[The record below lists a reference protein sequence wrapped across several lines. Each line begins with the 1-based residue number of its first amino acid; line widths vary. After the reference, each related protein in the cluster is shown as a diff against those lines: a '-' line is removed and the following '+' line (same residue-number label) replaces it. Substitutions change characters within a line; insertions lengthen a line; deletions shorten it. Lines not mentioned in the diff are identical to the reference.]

1 MNTLPIHLA
10 PLQGYTEAAYRN
22 AHAAVFGGVD
32 VYHTPFVRID
42 RGEFRHKDV
51 RDILPENN
59 RVPHLIPQLI
69 ASEMDKTE
77 RIIALFI
84 EQGYREMDINLG
96 CPFPMLAKRQC
107 GSGMLP
113 HPDKVETLLKQIEQ
127 YPDVSFSVKMRLG
140 WEKPDECL
148 TLLPLLNAAPL
159 TEIIVHPRL
168 GIQQYKGEVNMEG
181 FTAFYEACRHPVIY
195 NGDILTIEDI
205 RCITEKFPKLTGV
218 MIGRGLLA
226 NPALGWEYKEGRKLT
241 PEEWREKLRALH
253 TAVFQHY
260 ETQIQGGEAQLVTK
274 MKTFWEYF
282 MPSTDRKI
290 LKKIHKSNKLTQY
303 NEAVVKAFMPG
314 DEEE

>member
-113 HPDKVETLLKQIEQ
+113 HPDKVEALLKQIEQ

-274 MKTFWEYF
+274 MKTFWEYLA
-282 MPSTDRKI
+282 PQID
-290 LKKIHKSNKLTQY
+290 Y
-303 NEAVVKAFMPG
+303 P
-314 DEEE
+314 

>member
-113 HPDKVETLLKQIEQ
+113 HPDKVEALLKQIEQ

-274 MKTFWEYF
+274 MKTFWEYLAQQI
-282 MPSTDRKI
+282 DRKSW
-290 LKKIHKSNKLTQY
+290 KAIHKSTTLAKY
-303 NEAVVKAFMPG
+303 NIAVRSAF
-314 DEEE
+314 

>member
-314 DEEE
+314 EEEE

>member
-282 MPSTDRKI
+282 MPSTDRKV

-303 NEAVVKAFMPG
+303 NEAVVKAFMQG
-314 DEEE
+314 EEDE

>member
-282 MPSTDRKI
+282 MPSTDRKV

>member
-274 MKTFWEYF
+274 MKTFWEYLV
-282 MPSTDRKI
+282 PQIDRKSW
-290 LKKIHKSNKLTQY
+290 KAIHKSTTLR
-303 NEAVVKAFMPG
+303 P
-314 DEEE
+314 

>member
-84 EQGYREMDINLG
+84 EQGYRELDINLG

-113 HPDKVETLLKQIEQ
+113 HPDKVEALLKQIEQ

-274 MKTFWEYF
+274 MKPFWEYLT
-282 MPSTDRKI
+282 PQIDRKSW
-290 LKKIHKSNKLTQY
+290 KAIHKSTTLAKY
-303 NEAVVKAFMPG
+303 NIAVRSAF
-314 DEEE
+314 

>member
-274 MKTFWEYF
+274 MKTFWEYLV
-282 MPSTDRKI
+282 PQIDRKI
-290 LKKIHKSNKLTQY
+290 WKAIHKSTTLAKY
-303 NEAVVKAFMPG
+303 NIAVRSAL
-314 DEEE
+314 

>member
-113 HPDKVETLLKQIEQ
+113 HPDKVEALLKQIEQ

-274 MKTFWEYF
+274 MKTFWEYLT
-282 MPSTDRKI
+282 PQIDRKSW
-290 LKKIHKSNKLTQY
+290 KAIHKSTTLAKY
-303 NEAVVKAFMPG
+303 NIAVRSAF
-314 DEEE
+314 

>member
-218 MIGRGLLA
+218 MIGQGFIGKPCIGL
-226 NPALGWEYKEGRKLT
+226 G
-241 PEEWREKLRALH
+241 
-253 TAVFQHY
+253 
-260 ETQIQGGEAQLVTK
+260 I
-274 MKTFWEYF
+274 
-282 MPSTDRKI
+282 
-290 LKKIHKSNKLTQY
+290 
-303 NEAVVKAFMPG
+303 
-314 DEEE
+314 

>member
-140 WEKPDECL
+140 WKKPDECL

-226 NPALGWEYKEGRKLT
+226 NPALGWEYKEGRKLM

-274 MKTFWEYF
+274 MKTFWEYLA
-282 MPSTDRKI
+282 PQIDRKSW
-290 LKKIHKSNKLTQY
+290 KAIHKSTTLTKY
-303 NEAVVKAFMPG
+303 NIAVRSAF
-314 DEEE
+314 

>member
-59 RVPHLIPQLI
+59 RIPHLIPQLI

-282 MPSTDRKI
+282 MPSTDRKV

>member
-282 MPSTDRKI
+282 MPSTDRKV

-314 DEEE
+314 EEDE

>member
-274 MKTFWEYF
+274 MKTFWEYL
-282 MPSTDRKI
+282 PPQIDRKSW
-290 LKKIHKSNKLTQY
+290 KAIHKSTTLAKY
-303 NEAVVKAFMPG
+303 NIAVRSAL
-314 DEEE
+314 

>member
-113 HPDKVETLLKQIEQ
+113 HPDKVEALLKQIEQ

-159 TEIIVHPRL
+159 TEITRSPPLRYPAIQRRSKYGGLYSFLRSMQTSCYLQRRHPDHR
-168 GIQQYKGEVNMEG
+168 
-181 FTAFYEACRHPVIY
+181 RHPVHHRKVSETYRSDDRPRII
-195 NGDILTIEDI
+195 GKP
-205 RCITEKFPKLTGV
+205 CI
-218 MIGRGLLA
+218 GL
-226 NPALGWEYKEGRKLT
+226 G
-241 PEEWREKLRALH
+241 
-253 TAVFQHY
+253 
-260 ETQIQGGEAQLVTK
+260 I
-274 MKTFWEYF
+274 
-282 MPSTDRKI
+282 
-290 LKKIHKSNKLTQY
+290 
-303 NEAVVKAFMPG
+303 
-314 DEEE
+314 

>member
-113 HPDKVETLLKQIEQ
+113 HPDKVEALLKQIEQ

-274 MKTFWEYF
+274 MKTFWSIW
-282 MPSTDRKI
+282 P
-290 LKKIHKSNKLTQY
+290 HK
-303 NEAVVKAFMPG
+303 
-314 DEEE
+314 

>member
-113 HPDKVETLLKQIEQ
+113 HPDKVEALLKQIEQ

-274 MKTFWEYF
+274 MKTFWEY
-282 MPSTDRKI
+282 
-290 LKKIHKSNKLTQY
+290 LVHK
-303 NEAVVKAFMPG
+303 
-314 DEEE
+314 

>member
-113 HPDKVETLLKQIEQ
+113 HPDNSI
-127 YPDVSFSVKMRLG
+127 PM
-140 WEKPDECL
+140 
-148 TLLPLLNAAPL
+148 
-159 TEIIVHPRL
+159 
-168 GIQQYKGEVNMEG
+168 
-181 FTAFYEACRHPVIY
+181 
-195 NGDILTIEDI
+195 
-205 RCITEKFPKLTGV
+205 
-218 MIGRGLLA
+218 
-226 NPALGWEYKEGRKLT
+226 
-241 PEEWREKLRALH
+241 
-253 TAVFQHY
+253 
-260 ETQIQGGEAQLVTK
+260 
-274 MKTFWEYF
+274 
-282 MPSTDRKI
+282 
-290 LKKIHKSNKLTQY
+290 
-303 NEAVVKAFMPG
+303 
-314 DEEE
+314 